1 MSYALSKGKFPKNPK
16 GVTISKL
23 CEEDFKNLKER
34 NGTIL
39 FEHLSALIK
48 DFEKRGI
55 NPDIY
60 KKEKQDLEV
69 IRELVM
75 KGAEKLAFT
84 QFARTF
90 PYCLPHR
97 SRLYILLNIFSIS
110 LAIVNRFLSFFKFK
124 S

>member
-1 MSYALSKGKFPKNPK
+1 MSYVLSKGKFPKNPK

-39 FEHLSALIK
+39 FEHLSTLIK

-97 SRLYILLNIFSIS
+97 SRL
-110 LAIVNRFLSFFKFK
+110 
-124 S
+124 

>member
-1 MSYALSKGKFPKNPK
+1 MSYALSKGKFPKKPN

-23 CEEDFKNLKER
+23 CEEDFKNFKER

-39 FEHLSALIK
+39 LEHLSTLIK
-48 DFEKRGI
+48 DLEKRGI

-60 KKEKQDLEV
+60 KKEKQDLEE
-69 IRELVM
+69 IRELIT
-75 KGAEKLAFT
+75 KGAEKAAFT

-97 SRLYILLNIFSIS
+97 SRL
-110 LAIVNRFLSFFKFK
+110 
-124 S
+124 